1 LIRVRREKLAR
12 IVELGF
18 DPFPTKAEVDQS
30 IPEVVSKYGT
40 KSSQELEAE
49 KPRVKIA
56 GRILA
61 IREFGKTAFL
71 VLSEKTARIQVYCRK
86 DTLSEREWSLYQNL
100 DAGDWLAVEGT
111 LFRTKTNELSVKA
124 QHLQFLA
131 KAFRPLPGKWHGLT
145 DVEQRYRQRYVDLI
159 VNDDVKQTFET
170 RAKIIRYIRNYFD
183 QHNFIEVETPMMQ
196 PIAGGAAAR
205 PFITHHNALDI
216 DLFMRVA
223 PELYLKRLI
232 VGGLSRVDEI
242 NRNFRNE
249 GIGYRWNPEFTMLEF
264 YWAYADYQDLI
275 ELTEDLLNGLV
286 REVKGSEMVTWR
298 GAEISFKRPFARF
311 TMKEAVAHFS
321 GGAIRQED
329 LDDRKN
335 LMELVVKYGE
345 HRPVQVEELHGIEQA
360 LLGGARGDG
369 QELARLGLGAGEPAQ
384 GLAQVCRG
392 RVRVHPGDRLV
403 RGAREPAPRL
413 ERLDEHRIRHPPH
426 HDEVVGRDAQR
437 VAGLEHPVDVLG
449 HPPGVD
455 LVQVGLL
462 GVPVREIA
470 QDLRGEGQVEGVL
483 GSGRIEERAL
493 HRVPVVGVAV
503 LGVEEPGLQV
513 EPGVELDALLE
524 PPAGAARKLEPG
536 RESGLELRLHRR
548 PVELGVV
555 VPPDDVNEVSLL
567 EKTGERVE
575 DLRVAREGLAQLPD
589 ALRLL
594 GAEAKLPFLLAD
606 LETRVR
612 GLGGDGDGDEIDD
625 VAVQDQAPGL
635 AVRPVGCVVVQK
647 ACQLRVE
654 AAPRWPS
661 ARFQVAA
668 EVQIGDGEEVVGALT

>member
-1 LIRVRREKLAR
+1 LQDEEVPESELIRVRREKLAR

-30 IPEVVSKYGT
+30 IPEVVSKYGN

-216 DLFMRVA
+216 DLFLRVA

-232 VGGLSRVDEI
+232 VGGLSRVYEI

-264 YWAYADYQDLI
+264 YWAYADYKDLI

-286 REVKGSEMVTWR
+286 REVKGSETVTWR
-298 GAEISFKRPFARF
+298 GSEISFKRPFARF
-311 TMKEAVAHFS
+311 TMKEAIVHFS
-321 GGAIRQED
+321 KGQID
-329 LDDRKN
+329 PKTLDDREQ
-335 LMELVVKYGE
+335 LMQLVRRFGE
-345 HRPVQVEELHGIEQA
+345 HRPVTADGTEAPAGTPVQEIASMNEGKLLAELFESVAEEHLIHPTFITDFPVEVSPLSKQRRDDPRYVERFELYIGGMEIANAFSELNDPDEQA
-360 LLGGARGDG
+360 RRFQQQLSERERGDEQAHQVDEDYVRALEYG
-369 QELARLGLGAGEPAQ
+369 MPPTAGE
-384 GLAQVCRG
+384 GVG
-392 RVRVHPGDRLV
+392 IDRLTMILTDS
-403 RGAREPAPRL
+403 PT
-413 ERLDEHRIRHPPH
+413 IR
-426 HDEVVGRDAQR
+426 
-437 VAGLEHPVDVLG
+437 DVILF
-449 HPPGVD
+449 P
-455 LVQVGLL
+455 LM
-462 GVPVREIA
+462 
-470 QDLRGEGQVEGVL
+470 
-483 GSGRIEERAL
+483 
-493 HRVPVVGVAV
+493 
-503 LGVEEPGLQV
+503 
-513 EPGVELDALLE
+513 
-524 PPAGAARKLEPG
+524 
-536 RESGLELRLHRR
+536 R
-548 PVELGVV
+548 P
-555 VPPDDVNEVSLL
+555 
-567 EKTGERVE
+567 K
-575 DLRVAREGLAQLPD
+575 
-589 ALRLL
+589 
-594 GAEAKLPFLLAD
+594 
-606 LETRVR
+606 
-612 GLGGDGDGDEIDD
+612 
-625 VAVQDQAPGL
+625 
-635 AVRPVGCVVVQK
+635 
-647 ACQLRVE
+647 
-654 AAPRWPS
+654 
-661 ARFQVAA
+661 
-668 EVQIGDGEEVVGALT
+668 

>member
-1 LIRVRREKLAR
+1 MIRVRREKLAR

-18 DPFPTKAEVDQS
+18 DPFPTRAEVDQS
-30 IPEVVSKYGT
+30 IPDVVSKYGN

-100 DAGDWLAVEGT
+100 DAGDWIAVEGT

-131 KAFRPLPGKWHGLT
+131 KAFRPLPSKWHGLT

-216 DLFMRVA
+216 DLFLRVA

-232 VGGLSRVDEI
+232 VGGLSRVYEI

-264 YWAYADYQDLI
+264 YWAYADYKDLI

-286 REVKGSEMVTWR
+286 REVTGSETVTWR

-311 TMKEAVAHFS
+311 TMKEAISHFS
-321 GGAIRQED
+321 KGQID
-329 LDDRKN
+329 PKTLDDRGQ
-335 LMELVVKYGE
+335 LMQLVRRFGE
-345 HRPVQVEELHGIEQA
+345 HRPVTADGTEAPAGTPVQEIASMNEGKLLAELFESVAEEHLINPTFITDFPVEVSPLSKQRRDDPRFVERFELYIGGMEIANAFSELNDPDEQA
-360 LLGGARGDG
+360 RRFQQQLSERERGDEEAHQMDEDYVRALEYG
-369 QELARLGLGAGEPAQ
+369 MPPTAGE
-384 GLAQVCRG
+384 GVG
-392 RVRVHPGDRLV
+392 IDRLTMILTDS
-403 RGAREPAPRL
+403 PT
-413 ERLDEHRIRHPPH
+413 IR
-426 HDEVVGRDAQR
+426 
-437 VAGLEHPVDVLG
+437 DVILF
-449 HPPGVD
+449 P
-455 LVQVGLL
+455 LM
-462 GVPVREIA
+462 
-470 QDLRGEGQVEGVL
+470 
-483 GSGRIEERAL
+483 
-493 HRVPVVGVAV
+493 
-503 LGVEEPGLQV
+503 
-513 EPGVELDALLE
+513 
-524 PPAGAARKLEPG
+524 
-536 RESGLELRLHRR
+536 R
-548 PVELGVV
+548 P
-555 VPPDDVNEVSLL
+555 
-567 EKTGERVE
+567 K
-575 DLRVAREGLAQLPD
+575 
-589 ALRLL
+589 
-594 GAEAKLPFLLAD
+594 
-606 LETRVR
+606 
-612 GLGGDGDGDEIDD
+612 
-625 VAVQDQAPGL
+625 
-635 AVRPVGCVVVQK
+635 
-647 ACQLRVE
+647 
-654 AAPRWPS
+654 
-661 ARFQVAA
+661 
-668 EVQIGDGEEVVGALT
+668 